1 MPLDSIH
8 IERVKLKDL
17 PALAAAAVDGAAPGT
32 FIPITKHR
40 AAAHTH
46 NPYAEPGDIALLLA
60 KEGQRNIGYFGLMPV
75 MLQHVGQLHRVY
87 WLTTWAVAPGYL
99 GKGLGSRL
107 METAIGLDVDLVIV
121 GSKPARRVSAKY
133 GFHEVKPLDH
143 VQLDLGLAGRYN
155 PISLLLR
162 LLRKALSF
170 FKLRLRIDRIDQ
182 AAARFFDFLF
192 APLVRPLLLRQVAA
206 KTSDAAST
214 IRIEQVQEVH
224 PISADL
230 AEGTCFH
237 RGVEVA
243 NWMLAYPWVLPSG
256 RSESEDL
263 DYGFT
268 DARPGF
274 AVTGWQVFSSTGE
287 RLGFICFQSS
297 RIRSRQVLRVLD
309 YQFVPAAPAG
319 LLLALAAQHGR
330 RLGADLIEGPL
341 ELAAPLAG
349 GLLASLLVHR
359 RQRICQVHPRAAD
372 SPLGR
377 AWTELRQSYVDG
389 DMAFT

>member
-1 MPLDSIH
+1 MPSDSIH
-8 IERVKLKDL
+8 IDRVKLKDL
-17 PALAAAAVDGAAPGT
+17 PALATAAVDGAAPGT
-32 FIPITKHR
+32 FIPITKPR
-40 AAAHTH
+40 AAAQTH

-75 MLQHVGQLHRVY
+75 MLQHAGRLHKVY

-107 METAIGLDVDLVIV
+107 MEAAIALDVDLVIV

-133 GFHEVKPLDH
+133 GFDEVKSLDF

-155 PISLLLR
+155 PISLVLR

-170 FKLRLRIDRIDQ
+170 FKLRLKFDRIDN
-182 AAARFFDFLF
+182 AAARFFDLLF
-192 APLVRPLLLRQVAA
+192 SPLARPLFLRQVAA
-206 KTSDAAST
+206 KTGAAASMV
-214 IRIEQVQEVH
+214 RVEQVDQVH
-224 PISADL
+224 PMSSDST
-230 AEGTCFH
+230 EGTRFH
-237 RGVEVA
+237 RGVEVV

-263 DYGFT
+263 DYAFT

-274 AVTGWQVFSSTGE
+274 AVTGWQVFSSSGE

-297 RIRSRQVLRVLD
+297 RIRGRQVLKVLD
-309 YQFVPAAPAG
+309 YQIVPAAPAG
-319 LLLALAAQHGR
+319 LLLALAAQQGR

-341 ELAAPLAG
+341 ELAAPLG
-349 GLLASLLVHR
+349 GGWLAKLLVRR
-359 RQRICQVHPRAAD
+359 RQRVCQVHPRGAD

-377 AWTELRQSYVDG
+377 AWPELRQSYVDG